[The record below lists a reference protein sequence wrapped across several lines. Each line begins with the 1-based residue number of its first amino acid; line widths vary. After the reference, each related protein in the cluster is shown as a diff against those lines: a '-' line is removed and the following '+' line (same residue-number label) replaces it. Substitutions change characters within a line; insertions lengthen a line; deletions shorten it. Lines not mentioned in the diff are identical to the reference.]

1 MMPVVNDLAAQ
12 VGVKTACAAL
22 GVPRSSRYAL
32 RRPRLVKERA
42 PAPPP
47 PRALTNDEKIT
58 MHATLNSERF
68 ADQAPR
74 EVYATL
80 LDEGTYPGSVST
92 MYRILRENAEVVE
105 RRNQRR
111 HPVHVKPQVVARA
124 PNQAWTWDITKL
136 PGPLRGLFFCL
147 YVVLD
152 LFSRFVVGWLI
163 AERESAALA
172 EQLIAESCA
181 RQGIPP
187 GQLTIHSDRGGPMTA
202 KPLALLYAD
211 LGIAQSLARPR
222 TPDDNPFSEAQ
233 FKTVKYHPTFPERF
247 GSLLD
252 ARAWGQRLFHWYNDA
267 HHHTALGLM
276 TPAAVHTGQAP
287 ALCQVRQQVLAAAYA
302 AHPERFVRGLPQPP
316 ALPTEVW
323 INPPEPDPKARC
335 DTTEV
340 H

>member
-1 MMPVVNDLAAQ
+1 MMPMVNDLAAQ

-22 GVPRSSRYAL
+22 GVPRSSRYAV
-32 RRPRLVKERA
+32 RRPRVSKERA
-42 PAPPP
+42 LAPPS
-47 PRALTNDEKIT
+47 PRALTTAEKT
-58 MHATLNSERF
+58 TVRATLNSDRF

-124 PNQAWTWDITKL
+124 PNQAYTWDITKL
-136 PGPLRGLFFCL
+136 PGPLKGLFFCL

-211 LGIAQSLARPR
+211 LGIVQSLARPR

-252 ARAWGQRLFHWYNDA
+252 ARAWGQRLFHWYNDE

-287 ALCQVRQQVLAAAYA
+287 ALFQGRQQVLAVAYA

-316 ALPTEVW
+316 ALLTEVW

-335 DTTEV
+335 DTT
-340 H
+340 

>member
-1 MMPVVNDLAAQ
+1 MTV
-12 VGVKTACAAL
+12 
-22 GVPRSSRYAL
+22 R
-32 RRPRLVKERA
+32 
-42 PAPPP
+42 
-47 PRALTNDEKIT
+47 
-58 MHATLNSERF
+58 ATLNSDRF

-80 LDEGTYPGSVST
+80 LDEGIYPGSVST
-92 MYRILRENAEVVE
+92 MYRILRENAEIVE

-111 HPVHVKPQVVARA
+111 HPVPVKPQVVARA
-124 PNQAWTWDITKL
+124 PNQAYTWDIAKL
-136 PGPLRGLFFCL
+136 PGPLKGLFFCL

-172 EQLIAESCA
+172 EQVIAESCA
-181 RQGIPP
+181 RQGVAP

-202 KPLALLYAD
+202 KSLALLYAD

-247 GSLLD
+247 GGLFD
-252 ARAWGQRLFHWYNDA
+252 ARAWGQRLFHWYNYE

-276 TPAAVHTGQAP
+276 TPAAIHFGQAP
-287 ALCQVRQQVLAAAYA
+287 ALFQKRQQVLAAAYA

-316 ALPTEVW
+316 ALPSEVW
-323 INPPEPDPKARC
+323 INPPEPDQTARC